1 MKNLPKFLL
10 KHKDI
15 LSKNQSFFSLSRI
28 SEKSI
33 NLLLFILKKII
44 IGGFNKVKSILNL
57 SKRLIIFLYTLIY
70 NLYRLI
76 STITKYVIFFYR
88 PILLNLKKEFKHC
101 FYLFKNDNWMAS
113 HVALY
118 HFGLQDKQIDIDHL
132 QIRWEARWRIIAIDV
147 LFSIVRFLRE
157 VYRRFLEWRILDR
170 FAPIYIYKSIS
181 KLKQLLLNHSDFYIL
196 KKLVPIDIK
205 SVHPLERNP
214 AYSSSK
220 ILSLRLR
227 YKDYTYRRLLKKKK
241 KKFIENEIILFI

>member
-1 MKNLPKFLL
+1 LKNLPKFLL

-101 FYLFKNDNWMAS
+101 FYLFKNDN
-113 HVALY
+113 
-118 HFGLQDKQIDIDHL
+118 
-132 QIRWEARWRIIAIDV
+132 
-147 LFSIVRFLRE
+147 
-157 VYRRFLEWRILDR
+157 
-170 FAPIYIYKSIS
+170 
-181 KLKQLLLNHSDFYIL
+181 
-196 KKLVPIDIK
+196 
-205 SVHPLERNP
+205 
-214 AYSSSK
+214 
-220 ILSLRLR
+220 
-227 YKDYTYRRLLKKKK
+227 
-241 KKFIENEIILFI
+241 